1 MSTRKFNKDRGEDMK
16 AAFNRANQGLDDIAN
31 EVAAIANRLAAGGLL
46 GQTGD
51 ALTDVLGNTLVQ
63 KINLLS
69 DKMKEMK
76 SDVNQA
82 KFEYE
87 EAERRAQARFVY

>member
-1 MSTRKFNKDRGEDMK
+1 MSTRKFNKEKGNEM
-16 AAFNRANQGLDDIAN
+16 AATFSRANQGLDDIAN
-31 EVAAIANRLAAGGLL
+31 EVAAIANQLAAGGLL

-69 DKMKEMK
+69 DKMKEMR
-76 SDVNQA
+76 SDVHQA

-87 EAERRAQARFVY
+87 EAERRAQARFTY